1 MNMPY
6 INPNL
11 SQVRQSL
18 VEELQIPPHP
28 QVLQSIH
35 AIIAEPDFDL
45 NQLAQAIGSD
55 PGVTA
60 SLFRVVGSVAYRK
73 YGEFHSILHILQT
86 IGVRQATNLVSAI
99 ALVGQERNAHL
110 RCREVYETFWNRSQA
125 IAQLAMIIADERVT
139 VCNIFPDQAYL
150 AGIFHDCGVPVLM
163 QRFPDYCEQ
172 MGLTQGRWVKLEEEN
187 RLFDADHCVVGY
199 LVARHWKL
207 PDYICE
213 AIRFH
218 HEITRLDTSH
228 MARTM
233 VAILN
238 MAIEIYSR
246 DRHEANPEWFD
257 VQEDVLL
264 ELGLGESGLPEFIA
278 DVLDRYH
285 HR

>member
-1 MNMPY
+1 MNMSDT
-6 INPNL
+6 NPSL
-11 SQVRQSL
+11 LQVRQSL
-18 VEELQIPPHP
+18 AEELQIPPHP

-45 NQLAQAIGSD
+45 PQLAQAIGSD

-60 SLFRVVGSVAYRK
+60 ALFRVVGSAAYRK
-73 YGEFHSILHILQT
+73 YGEFHSILHILQI

-99 ALVGQERNAHL
+99 ALVGQERNANL
-110 RCREVYETFWNRSQA
+110 RCREVYETFWSRSQA

-163 QRFPDYCEQ
+163 QRFPAYCEQ
-172 MGLTQGRWVKLEEEN
+172 MGLMQGRWVKLEEEN

-246 DRHEANPEWFD
+246 DQHEANPEWFD
-257 VQEDVLL
+257 VQDEVLL
-264 ELGLGESGLPEFIA
+264 ELGLGENGLPEFIA